1 MTCGCSDCESAVSPG
16 AYLASLLDYALK
28 HVQNGDQSLDLGYL
42 TERFH
47 QPFAG
52 LPLDCDAAEATVPQ
66 ARIAVEVLR
75 AYVGIRPLLGAG
87 RESGLVAGEA
97 DYRLVAYTALL
108 AGAGTSYEEVRLIR
122 NGTPEDRL
130 ALAERL
136 AIPETSLDLLFG
148 DPDVLTEEFLER
160 TFGLA
165 GTTAPP
171 LLAGLKTGDVAGQLT
186 GWRFT
191 GADPGRS
198 TDADGVIYLSL
209 AQDGLDYVVSAY
221 ADEARTTLVAQGK
234 RSTPDGPVR
243 LTPREGSGLV
253 GSVELAYTADAA
265 DIGLALAPLLQCWR
279 LSRLRNGWLTQ
290 DWPTP
295 AVEGVPLVDPQ
306 TIGMADLR
314 STRPGNAAYDLWLT
328 RYNDLAAKRAALV
341 AAKDAAADPAAGLA
355 DVISLA
361 LSRPGDAVD
370 VARLGA
376 LDDAQ
381 RLGERIGPRLAPLGL
396 TSAAFGFLIPIVR
409 LALAGQ
415 PILVPEWDAVI
426 DTVLVAGKRRDFAE
440 WRAAEQA
447 AGITLSPDYF
457 RLVTDDSAAP
467 VTAVSL
473 TIAPWLS
480 TRDARRAW
488 SEVLE
493 ARLDQEA
500 AVSAGVNTSR
510 NGAQE
515 STLSLLRDYL
525 VEASDAEG
533 ESLAERADWLTRRL
547 LLDLRTAG
555 THRTTRVAQ
564 AIETLQELLFRLRTG
579 QLPLDDPGA
588 FTNRSSVRA
597 VATPDGRTHLLALD
611 DDGVLWHRV
620 WDGIWRSWHN
630 SGVLPGAGFLPPSA
644 LAVALRGEGLDVAV
658 VGGDRT
664 LWVRRYDAGWEPWQQ
679 VPGGPQLTGS
689 PGLTARGPN
698 ALDAYVLRIGDLQV
712 LRRSWDGTTWSA
724 PEDIGATSQ
733 RVPAAASLTPES
745 VDLVLARSGADLFKP
760 LHRWWDGVAWQ
771 SENLT
776 GILSSDPALVATG
789 RLEAFQ
795 NLGGRLQ
802 RLVRDGAWLPWEDVD
817 AGLAATDPQLEG
829 APTACSPAPGVVD
842 VYGVRRDRFGGALWF
857 RQFAAGAWSAW
868 AKLPGERLELDAM
881 QFDAEWQWIGSY
893 ATWRSAMFVRLYPDN
908 LLLPSLA
915 PRQTPAFA
923 ELVAQTRP
931 TRRITPDQA
940 EALAVDYGNYLAD
953 VSGLRIEA
961 TCRVAAR
968 VMGPSGVPIQRAL
981 EFLFGRAPSGRVYWC
996 SFDQLETGAGG
1007 YAQSFWTEV
1016 PLASKETNSAA
1027 PKITS
1032 VVGAL
1037 PWVNP
1042 TLDQHH
1048 LNLFLVASV
1057 AGVPSLV
1064 RARFDLDRY
1073 GRDDFC
1079 ESGTVKVGGLPPGF
1093 GGVAEGID
1101 RMTVVPVQSDRVDE
1115 APRLAIRVMS
1125 SGQAYLRALNTGTDG
1140 FAQVAG
1146 DWAACE
1152 VVPRV
1157 MGNGGLVNNE
1167 SVTSLYAALRTGGN
1181 NWLVYAHGN
1190 AIRIYPQ
1197 RAGGLAASVGE
1208 LPDRVIGA
1216 IPAGSSSVVV
1226 FTEQDGST
1234 MYRSYTYS
1242 GSVTPGVVYLAPAV
1256 PGLARHSGAAAL
1268 SFFVTPGD
1276 GGHWYAHLC
1285 RLQGDQ
1291 LIGSQ
1296 KFDVVPVLGS
1306 VISIRTKQTV
1316 FELQA
1321 RRTAIRGVYQNNAA
1335 ASESLLCYLREAYRL
1350 VPQQLGLSLQG
1361 TGEYVAALD
1370 WFATVYDYRAP
1381 LPDRYIDHG
1390 LALDATLPA
1399 TSVLRQPEGWLL
1411 DPLNPHAIARARR
1424 AATARYAIAAIIG
1437 CLNAYADSEFGTD
1450 TSESLVRARL
1460 LYDSALGLCDVP
1472 EFRQELETCGALIGA
1487 LQITPGESVPPE
1499 VAAALGAIAEEL
1511 SQGAAFPAPGSVLD
1525 PQKYLKLIELAKAG
1539 TMEWATVMPELLLYK
1554 EKVLDSAAPPPTAGG
1569 VVLESAA
1576 RRATAYTALL
1586 TDPAVEKAVRLAGS
1600 LGPLVKVGAL

>member
-1 MTCGCSDCESAVSPG
+1 MSCGCGDCESAVSPG

-28 HVQNGDQSLDLGYL
+28 HVQNGDQPLDLGYL

-47 QPFAG
+47 QPFDG
-52 LPLDCDAAEATVPQ
+52 LPLDCDAGQATVPQ
-66 ARIAVEVLR
+66 VRIAVEVLR
-75 AYVGIRPLLGAG
+75 SYVGVRPLLGAG

-97 DYRLVAYTALL
+97 DYRQAAYAALL
-108 AGAGTSYEEVRLIR
+108 AGSGTSYEEVRLAR
-122 NGTPEDRL
+122 TGTPEDRL

-136 AIPETSLDLLFG
+136 AVPESSLSLLSS
-148 DPDVLTEEFLER
+148 DPATLSEEFLER
-160 TFGLA
+160 TFRLA

-171 LLAGLKTGDVAGQLT
+171 LLAGLKTGDAAGQLT
-186 GWRFT
+186 GWRFS
-191 GADPGRS
+191 GVDPGRN
-198 TDADGVIYLSL
+198 TDPQGAVHLSV
-209 AQDGLDYVVSAY
+209 AQDGPELVVSAY
-221 ADEARTTLVAQGK
+221 ADEARTTLVARG
-234 RSTPDGPVR
+234 RLATSDGSVR

-253 GSVELAYTADAA
+253 GSVELAHAGDAA
-265 DIGLALAPLLQCWR
+265 DISLALAPLLQCWR
-279 LSRLRNGWLTQ
+279 LSRLRGGWLAQ

-295 AVEGVPLVDPQ
+295 AAAGGPLVDPQ
-306 TIGMADLR
+306 TIGTADLR
-314 STRPGNAAYDLWLT
+314 STRPGSAAYDLWLA
-328 RYNDLAAKRAALV
+328 RYHDLAATRAALV

-355 DVISLA
+355 DVVALA

-370 VARLGA
+370 VARLAA

-381 RLGERIGPRLAPLGL
+381 RLGERIGARLAPLGL
-396 TSAAFGFLIPIVR
+396 TSAAFGFLAPIVR

-415 PILVPEWDAVI
+415 PILAPEWDAVI
-426 DTVLVAGKRRDFAE
+426 DTLLVAGKQRDFAE

-447 AGITLSPDYF
+447 AGITLSPDSF
-457 RLVTDDSAAP
+457 RLVTDDTMVP
-467 VTAVSL
+467 VTATSL
-473 TIAPWLS
+473 DIAPWLS

-493 ARLDQEA
+493 ARIGQEA
-500 AVSAGVNTSR
+500 AVSAGVDASR
-510 NGAQE
+510 NRAEE
-515 STLSLLRDYL
+515 STLPLLRDHL
-525 VEASDAEG
+525 VNASDAEG

-564 AIETLQELLFRLRTG
+564 ALETLQELLFRLRTG
-579 QLPLDDPGA
+579 QLPVDDPGPL
-588 FTNRSSVRA
+588 TDRSSVRA

-611 DDGVLWHRV
+611 DDGILWHRV
-620 WDGIWRSWHN
+620 WDGTWRSWHH

-644 LAVALRGEGLDVAV
+644 LAVALRGDGLDVAV

-664 LWVRRYDAGWEPWQQ
+664 LWVRRYVSGWEPWQQ
-679 VPGGPQLTGS
+679 VPGLPQLTGG
-689 PGLTARGPN
+689 PGLTARSPD

-712 LRRSWDGTTWSA
+712 LRLGWDGSTWSA
-724 PEDIGATSQ
+724 PEDTGATSQ
-733 RVPAAASLTPES
+733 RAPAAASLTPET

-760 LHRWWDGVAWQ
+760 VHRWWDGAAWQ
-771 SENLT
+771 SEDLT

-789 RLEAFQ
+789 RSEAFD

-802 RLVRDGAWLPWEDVD
+802 RLARDGAWLPWEDVD
-817 AGLAATDPQLEG
+817 AGLAATDPQLQG
-829 APTACSPAPGVVD
+829 APTACSPTPGVVE
-842 VYGVRRDRFGGALWF
+842 VYGVRRDRFGGALWH
-857 RQFAAGAWSAW
+857 RRFAAGAWSAW
-868 AKLPGERLELDAM
+868 DRLPAERLELDAM
-881 QFDAEWQWIGSY
+881 QFDAEWPWIGSY

-940 EALAVDYGNYLAD
+940 EALASHYGDYLAD
-953 VSGLRIEA
+953 VSRLRIDA

-968 VMGPSGVPIQRAL
+968 VRGPSGVPIQRAL

-996 SFDQLETGAGG
+996 SFDQLETGSGG

-1016 PLASKETNSAA
+1016 PLASKETDSAA
-1027 PKITS
+1027 PKVTS

-1037 PWVNP
+1037 PWVDP
-1042 TLDQHH
+1042 ALDQHH

-1057 AGVPSLV
+1057 AGASSLV
-1064 RARFDLDRY
+1064 RMRFDLDRY

-1079 ESGTVKVGGLPPGF
+1079 ESGSVKVGGLPPGA
-1093 GGVAEGID
+1093 GGSAEGVD

-1115 APRLAIRVMS
+1115 APRLAIRVLS
-1125 SGQAYLRALNTGTDG
+1125 SGQAYLRALNTATDG
-1140 FAQVAG
+1140 FAPVAG

-1157 MGNGGLVNNE
+1157 MGNGGIANDE
-1167 SVTSLYAALRTGGN
+1167 SVTALYAALRTGGN
-1181 NWLVYAHGN
+1181 NWLVYAHGD

-1197 RAGGLAASVGE
+1197 RAGGLAAYVGD

-1216 IPAGSSSVVV
+1216 LPGGSSTVVV
-1226 FTEQDGST
+1226 FTEQDDST
-1234 MYRSYTYS
+1234 TYRTYTLS
-1242 GSVTPGVVYLAPAV
+1242 GTVTPGVVYLAAV
-1256 PGLARHSGAAAL
+1256 PGLARHSGSTTP

-1291 LIGSQ
+1291 LIGSR
-1296 KFDVVPVLGS
+1296 KLDVVPVLGP
-1306 VISIRTKQTV
+1306 VTSIRTKQTV

-1321 RRTAIRGVYQNNAA
+1321 RRVAVRGVYQDNAA

-1350 VPQQLGLSLQG
+1350 VPQQLALGLQA

-1424 AATARYAIAAIIG
+1424 AATARYAIGAVIA

-1460 LYDSALGLCDVP
+1460 LYDSALELCDVP
-1472 EFRQELETCGALIGA
+1472 ELRQELPTCGAVIGA
-1487 LQITPGESVPPE
+1487 LQVTPGESVPPE
-1499 VAAALGAIAEEL
+1499 VAAALGVIAEEL
-1511 SQGAAFPAPGSVLD
+1511 SQGEAFPAPGSLLD
-1525 PQKYLKLIELAKAG
+1525 PQKYLELIELAKAG
-1539 TMEWATVMPELLLYK
+1539 TAEWVTVVPELLSYK
-1554 EKVLDSAAPPPTAGG
+1554 EAVLASAAPPPTAGG
-1569 VVLESAA
+1569 VVLESTA
-1576 RRATAYTALL
+1576 RRASAYTTLL
-1586 TDPAVEKAVRLAGS
+1586 TDPAAEKAVRLAGS
-1600 LGPLVKVGAL
+1600 LGAVVAGGTP